1 MTATPAPA
9 ERPASVPSSSRPD
22 WRTPG
27 VIVLAGCLIAMVSF
41 GPRSAMGFFTNEM
54 SVDRGWALA
63 VFSLSAAI
71 QNILWGIGQ
80 PFAGA
85 LADRFGV
92 TRVLVVGAVLYA
104 LGLVWMA
111 HATDP
116 FSLHMSA
123 GVLIGFGLA
132 GCSFNLVLAAFG
144 KLLPLSWRPMALGAG
159 SAAGSFGQFLFA
171 PLTVFLKGAIG
182 WEATLML
189 FGAAMLI
196 VLPLSVVLMT
206 PRAEEPAGTPSAD
219 ETQTLK
225 AALAEAF
232 GHRSYNL
239 LVAGFFV
246 CGFHLA
252 FITIHLPKY
261 LVDHG
266 ISTTIG
272 GWVMALIGLFNLAGS
287 LLAGYWSG
295 KVSKPY
301 LLSAI
306 YLARSALIVGFVLLP
321 LTPWTALAFGAGIGL
336 LWLSTVPP
344 TSGLVLVMFGPR
356 WMAMLFGVVFLSH
369 QIGSFLGVWLAGL
382 LYDSTGSYDVVWW
395 LGVALGLFAALVHL
409 PIQEQPVARATPAST

>member
-9 ERPASVPSSSRPD
+9 ARPATVSASRPG

-27 VIVLAGCLIAMVSF
+27 VIVLAGCLIAMISF

-92 TRVLVVGAVLYA
+92 TRVLMAGAVLYA

-111 HATDP
+111 HAADP

-171 PLTVFLKGAIG
+171 PLTVFLKGTIG
-182 WEATLML
+182 WEATLTL
-189 FGAAMLI
+189 FGAAMVM

-206 PRAEEPAGTPSAD
+206 PRAEEPAGDPSAA

-266 ISTTIG
+266 ISNAVG

-306 YLARSALIVGFVLLP
+306 YAARAALIVGFVLLP
-321 LTPWTALAFGAGIGL
+321 LTPLTALAFGAGIGL

-369 QIGSFLGVWLAGL
+369 QIGGFLGVWLAGL

-409 PIQEQPVARATPAST
+409 PIQERAVVRAAPVSA

>member
-1 MTATPAPA
+1 M
-9 ERPASVPSSSRPD
+9 
-22 WRTPG
+22 
-27 VIVLAGCLIAMVSF
+27 IVLAGCLIAMVSF

-54 SVDRGWALA
+54 SVDRSWALA
-63 VFSLSAAI
+63 IFSFSAAL

-80 PFAGA
+80 PVAGA
-85 LADRFGV
+85 IADRYGLAK
-92 TRVLVVGAVLYA
+92 VLVVGAVLYA
-104 LGLVWMA
+104 AGLVWMA
-111 HATDP
+111 NAADP
-116 FSLHMSA
+116 TSLHLSA

-159 SAAGSFGQFLFA
+159 SAAGSFGQFLYA
-171 PLTVFLKGAIG
+171 PLAVYLKAAIG
-182 WEATLML
+182 WDATLMV

-206 PRAEEPAGTPSAD
+206 PPADPPRPDAETASQSLTHALTE
-219 ETQTLK
+219 
-225 AALAEAF
+225 ALA
-232 GHRSYNL
+232 HRSYML
-239 LVAGFFV
+239 LMAGFFV

-266 ISTTIG
+266 ISNAVG

-306 YLARSALIVGFVLLP
+306 YLARAALIVGFVLLP

-356 WMAMLFGVVFLSH
+356 WMAMLFGLVFLSH
-369 QIGSFLGVWLAGL
+369 QIGSFLGVWLAGV

-409 PIQEQPVARATPAST
+409 PIQEKPVERPAARLASSPA

>member
-1 MTATPAPA
+1 MSATPAPA
-9 ERPASVPSSSRPD
+9 ARAPLPPAVAHRPR
-22 WRTPG
+22 WRTPAA
-27 VIVLAGCLIAMVSF
+27 IVLAGCLIAMVSF

-63 VFSLSAAI
+63 IFSFSAAI

-85 LADRFGV
+85 LADRYGIAK
-92 TRVLVVGAVLYA
+92 VLVVGALLYA
-104 LGLVWMA
+104 AGLVWMA
-111 HATDP
+111 HAADP
-116 FSLHMSA
+116 TSLHLSA

-159 SAAGSFGQFLFA
+159 SAAGSFGQFLYA
-171 PLTVFLKGAIG
+171 PLAVYLKATIG
-182 WEATLML
+182 WDATLMV

-206 PRAEEPAGTPSAD
+206 PPADPHAGNAGDGDAQP
-219 ETQTLK
+219 LRH
-225 AALAEAF
+225 ALAEALA
-232 GHRSYNL
+232 HRSYML

-266 ISTTIG
+266 ISNAVG
-272 GWVMALIGLFNLAGS
+272 GWVMALIGLFNLVGS
-287 LLAGYWSG
+287 LAAGYWSG

-306 YLARSALIVGFVLLP
+306 YLARAALIIGFVLLP
-321 LTPWTALAFGAGIGL
+321 LTPATALAFGAGIGL

-344 TSGLVLVMFGPR
+344 TSGLVLIMFGPR
-356 WMAMLFGVVFLSH
+356 WMAMLFGLVFLSH
-369 QIGSFLGVWLAGL
+369 QVGGFLGVWLAGL
-382 LYDSTGSYDVVWW
+382 LYDSTGSYDLVWW

-409 PIQEQPVARATPAST
+409 PIVEKPVARVATAN

>member
-9 ERPASVPSSSRPD
+9 VRPATVSASLPG

-27 VIVLAGCLIAMVSF
+27 VIVLAGCLIAMISF

-104 LGLVWMA
+104 AGLIWMA
-111 HATDP
+111 NAADP

-206 PRAEEPAGTPSAD
+206 PRAEAPADAPSAA

-225 AALAEAF
+225 AALAEAL

-266 ISTTIG
+266 ISNAVG

-306 YLARSALIVGFVLLP
+306 YLARAVLIVGFVLLP
-321 LTPWTALAFGAGIGL
+321 LTPLTALAFGAGIGL

-369 QIGSFLGVWLAGL
+369 QVGSFLGVWLAGL

>member
-9 ERPASVPSSSRPD
+9 ARPATASAPLPG

-92 TRVLVVGAVLYA
+92 TRVLVAGTLLYA

-111 HATDP
+111 NATDP
-116 FSLHMSA
+116 LSLHMSA

-189 FGAAMLI
+189 FGAAMLL

-206 PRAEEPAGTPSAD
+206 PRAEAPAGDPWSA
-219 ETQTLK
+219 ETQTLR

-266 ISTTIG
+266 ISNAVG

-287 LLAGYWSG
+287 LASGYWSG

-306 YLARSALIVGFVLLP
+306 YAARSALIVGFVLLP
-321 LTPWTALAFGAGIGL
+321 LTPATALAFGAGIGL

-409 PIQEQPVARATPAST
+409 PIQERAVARAAPVSV